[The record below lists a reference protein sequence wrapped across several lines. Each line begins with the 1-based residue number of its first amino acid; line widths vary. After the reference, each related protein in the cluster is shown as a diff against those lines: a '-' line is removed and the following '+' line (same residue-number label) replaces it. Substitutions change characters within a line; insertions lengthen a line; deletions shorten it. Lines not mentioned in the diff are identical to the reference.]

1 MEAFQP
7 ACIRV
12 CGIVI
17 RFLLPGPV
25 TLEKDASTF
34 LCRDTET
41 PDAEF
46 EIRLIH
52 TPLQPPEP
60 PVHTEGALVIYQTPE
75 GWLRMYLPLIAEDG
89 CQVACLLR
97 PNGKNIL
104 FYPASQWHR
113 FAAPLRCLHLI
124 GAETLLLHRDAL
136 LLHSSVV
143 CKNGKAVLF
152 SGPSGAGKSTQAAL
166 WEAHLGAKVVNG
178 DRCVIMRTPEGFI
191 GSGSP
196 WAGTSGIYT
205 DIQAPIAGIFLVTQA
220 PKNRVERL
228 GFSAF
233 PALFSQTIT
242 NAWDEDYM
250 VRITDLFQQLLLE
263 VPVYRLYC
271 RPDAQAA
278 QLAYDTLFH

>member
-1 MEAFQP
+1 MYSVF
-7 ACIRV
+7 CIRFS
-12 CGIVI
+12 GIRIQFNVPGEYSCQAWKDDLQSTDESCEVA
-17 RFLLPGPV
+17 FTVQLLY
-25 TLEKDASTF
+25 S
-34 LCRDTET
+34 
-41 PDAEF
+41 
-46 EIRLIH
+46 
-52 TPLQPPEP
+52 PLQVPDTYFYKN
-60 PVHTEGALVIYQTPE
+60 HKYTIYQTDE
-75 GWLRMYLPLIAEDG
+75 GQLRIYHEITAEDG